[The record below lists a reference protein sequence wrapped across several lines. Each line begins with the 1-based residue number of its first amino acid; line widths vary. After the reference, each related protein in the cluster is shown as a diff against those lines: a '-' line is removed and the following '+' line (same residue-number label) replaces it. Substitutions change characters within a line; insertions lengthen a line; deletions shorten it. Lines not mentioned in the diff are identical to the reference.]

1 MKSHVAATFLVGLL
15 CARLQGSRVLL
26 QFSFDVGP
34 ADPGRTFLVP
44 RVWLLI
50 DSITTLY

>member
-1 MKSHVAATFLVGLL
+1 MELHVATTFLVGLL
-15 CARLQGSRVLL
+15 CARLQGSRVLF
-26 QFSFDVGP
+26 QFSSNVGP

-50 DSITTLY
+50 DSITALY